1 MKKKLAVL
9 LLAAMVMSLSACNQQ
24 QESKQEEVQ
33 TPSTSQTDVSS
44 EAEPSK
50 TESSEAVQ
58 PANNAESAQDRETVY
73 QVALLQSLTQ
83 GYYDGIIKVS
93 ELKKHGDTG
102 IGTFEGVNGEMIV
115 IDGKVYQALGDG
127 TVKEADENE
136 TVPFSNVSFF
146 DSDVS
151 VDLKDINDMASFK
164 AELDKTVNE
173 KGKNMFYLVKVS
185 GTFDK
190 MFVRSEIKQE
200 KPYKSLDKAL
210 ETDQREFNYENIT
223 GTVVGLYCPDYM
235 GGLNASGWH
244 FHFISDDRTKGGH
257 MLDLSFASA
266 KAELDI
272 TPSFD
277 MKLSDNSD
285 FQSMELAKNVDD
297 AIKKVETDTKAS
309 QGNALS
315 LWTDSAPL
323 KTQLTDYM
331 KEITDEN
338 SASFIPVENRIA
350 VFDMDGTLCCE
361 TDPGYFD
368 HKLLYHRVMEDP
380 DYKNKAS
387 AAEKETAKI
396 IEEYFKTGEY
406 PKGLD
411 VKHGTAVATAFK
423 GMTPA
428 EFDAYVKAYRDEP
441 MKSYE
446 GMTNGQAFYKPMLQ
460 VIDLLQANDFTV
472 YIVSGTD
479 RLITRGLADG
489 IVNIPLSQMIGSDES
504 LVASGQGDTNGL
516 DYTFTQS
523 DKLVTGG
530 DFLIKNLK
538 MNKVTVIEQE
548 IGVQPVLSF
557 GNSSGDGAM
566 ANFTITNN
574 KYKSAAFM
582 LCCDDTE
589 RENGNVEKAE
599 KMRKSCE
606 ENGWTAVS
614 MKNDWTTIYGD
625 DVTYKGKAEW

>member
-1 MKKKLAVL
+1 MKKRLAIL
-9 LLAAMVMSLSACNQQ
+9 LLASMVMSFSACNQQ
-24 QESKQEEVQ
+24 NNGAGESK
-33 TPSTSQTDVSS
+33 SGNNTSSS
-44 EAEPSK
+44 E
-50 TESSEAVQ
+50 T
-58 PANNAESAQDRETVY
+58 AQDRETVY

-93 ELKKHGDTG
+93 ELKQHGDTG

-151 VDLKDINDMASFK
+151 VDLKDIKDMASFK

-185 GTFDK
+185 GTFEK

-235 GGLNASGWH
+235 GGLNTPGWH

-257 MLDLSFASA
+257 MLNLSFASA

-277 MKLSDNSD
+277 MTLSDNSD

-297 AIKKVETDTKAS
+297 AIKKVETSDKSS
-309 QGNALS
+309 QGDILS
-315 LWTDSAPL
+315 LWTESAPL
-323 KTQLTDYM
+323 KAQLTEYI
-331 KEITDEN
+331 KEITDEK
-338 SASFIPVENRIA
+338 SASYIPVEDRIA

-380 DYKNKAS
+380 DYKDKAS
-387 AAEKETAKI
+387 DEEKETAKI

-423 GMTPA
+423 GMTPE
-428 EFDAYVKAYRDEP
+428 EFDAYVKEYRDQP
-441 MKSYE
+441 MSSYSN
-446 GMTNGQAFYKPMLQ
+446 MTNGQAFYKPMLQ
-460 VIDLLQANDFTV
+460 VIDLLQANDFKV

-479 RLITRGLADG
+479 RLITRGLAEG
-489 IVNIPLSQMIGSDES
+489 AINIPLSQMIGSDES
-504 LVASGQGDTNGL
+504 LVATGQGYKAGL
-516 DYTFTQS
+516 DYTFTQD

-530 DFLIKNLK
+530 EFLIKNLK
-538 MNKVTVIEQE
+538 TNKVTVIQQE

-557 GNSSGDGAM
+557 GNSSGDASM
-566 ANFTITNN
+566 ANFVISNN

-582 LCCDDTE
+582 LCCDDTD
-589 RENGNVEKAE
+589 RENGNAEKAE

-625 DVTYKGKAEW
+625 GVTYNGKAE